1 MLLGL
6 GGLYGVSGLAAGD
19 PFALAAPI
27 APPDFT
33 ECGPAD
39 LPAGAAPTNCC
50 PPVTKKI
57 VDFKLPPKTD
67 PMRIRPAA
75 HLASKEYLAKYKKA
89 VKLMKEL
96 PDDDPRSF
104 KQQADIHCAYCN
116 GAYHQVGF
124 PDVDIQVHES
134 WLFLPFHRY
143 YLYFYEK
150 ILGKLINDPT
160 FALPYWNWDNPPGM
174 QMPAMYADTTSPL
187 YDPLRDALHQPPKLI
202 DLDYNLVDN
211 NDTNEQQIS
220 SNLSI
225 MYRQIVTSGKTTAL
239 FMGNPYRAGD
249 EPEPGIGSLENIPH
263 GPVHVWCGDRT
274 QPNIEN
280 MGNFYS
286 AGKDPIFY
294 SHHANV
300 DRMWNIWKSL
310 GGKRKDFTDPDFLNA
325 GFLFYDENAQLV
337 RVKVRDALD
346 SDKLRFGY
354 QQVDIP
360 WLKSRPKPR
369 KILKKIADKLKHKH
383 GVANAAE
390 IPSVSSVVFPR
401 KLDSTLRVDVPRPKK
416 SRSKKDKED
425 EEEILLIKGIELDR
439 NKFVKFDVFIND
451 EDDPVS
457 RPDNTEFAGS
467 FVNVPQKHSD
477 GKKKS
482 AILRVAI
489 NELLDDLDAEDDD
502 SVIVTVVPRYGA
514 DDVTIGGIEI
524 QFAS

>member
-1 MLLGL
+1 M
-6 GGLYGVSGLAAGD
+6 
-19 PFALAAPI
+19 
-27 APPDFT
+27 
-33 ECGPAD
+33 
-39 LPAGAAPTNCC
+39 
-50 PPVTKKI
+50 
-57 VDFKLPPKTD
+57 KTL
-67 PMRIRPAA
+67 
-75 HLASKEYLAKYKKA
+75 H
-89 VKLMKEL
+89 
-96 PDDDPRSF
+96 
-104 KQQADIHCAYCN
+104 
-116 GAYHQVGF
+116 
-124 PDVDIQVHES
+124 
-134 WLFLPFHRY
+134 
-143 YLYFYEK
+143 
-150 ILGKLINDPT
+150 
-160 FALPYWNWDNPPGM
+160 
-174 QMPAMYADTTSPL
+174 
-187 YDPLRDALHQPPKLI
+187 DPLRDALHQPPKLI

-211 NDTNEQQIS
+211 NDTNDQQIS

-225 MYRQIVTSGKTTAL
+225 MYRQIVTGGKTTAL
-239 FMGNPYRAGD
+239 FMGNPFRAGD
-249 EPEPGIGSLENIPH
+249 EPDPGMGSLENIPH

-286 AGKDPIFY
+286 ASRDPIFY

-310 GGKRKDFTDPDFLNA
+310 GGKRKDFIDSDFLNA
-325 GFLFYDENAQLV
+325 GFLFYNENAQLV

-425 EEEILLIKGIELDR
+425 EEEVLVIKGIELDR

-451 EDDPVS
+451 EEKRGKGEEDWYGIK
-457 RPDNTEFAGS
+457 GS
-467 FVNVPQKHSD
+467 LAVVVND
-477 GKKKS
+477 G
-482 AILRVAI
+482 L
-489 NELLDDLDAEDDD
+489 
-502 SVIVTVVPRYGA
+502 
-514 DDVTIGGIEI
+514 
-524 QFAS
+524 